1 MRSHSKLEHVG
12 RVYVAAAAAAVAS
25 RRSFLYSSKT
35 SSHVNSSW
43 SAFWATKTMASKSS
57 GLSLVR
63 RSLSVAFA
71 KLIAVRD
78 RGRAVLVALFC
89 CCSRFVSERTK

>member
-1 MRSHSKLEHVG
+1 MMRSHSKLEHVG
-12 RVYVAAAAAAVAS
+12 RVYVAAAAAAAAS

-57 GLSLVR
+57 GLRLVR

-71 KLIAVRD
+71 KLKRRSTAASVNM
-78 RGRAVLVALFC
+78 VLL
-89 CCSRFVSERTK
+89 RRRKTR

>member
-12 RVYVAAAAAAVAS
+12 RVYVAAAAAAAAS

-71 KLIAVRD
+71 KLKSRSTAASVNM
-78 RGRAVLVALFC
+78 VL
-89 CCSRFVSERTK
+89 